1 MARKWKVPG
10 RLEHTGKERGVGHEI
25 TEVAGSDQGGF
36 VGREKRLWFT
46 EMVLRSCR
54 DLSPG
59 GHLI

>member
-1 MARKWKVPG
+1 MPG